1 MMSLLPV
8 KVFGRSWRGR
18 GRVGRGYPAEVSGK
32 AKAQGPRDLQLTV
45 NCRVGQQG
53 KQAQQDATLLLV
65 NLTPCPHS
73 APAELV
79 QGTEPYTLGD
89 PPALQ
94 KQPRALSSTSSPAR
108 GSFLYSHLSP

>member
-32 AKAQGPRDLQLTV
+32 AKAQGPRALQLTV

-65 NLTPCPHS
+65 NLTPCP
-73 APAELV
+73 

-108 GSFLYSHLSP
+108 GSFLCSHLSP